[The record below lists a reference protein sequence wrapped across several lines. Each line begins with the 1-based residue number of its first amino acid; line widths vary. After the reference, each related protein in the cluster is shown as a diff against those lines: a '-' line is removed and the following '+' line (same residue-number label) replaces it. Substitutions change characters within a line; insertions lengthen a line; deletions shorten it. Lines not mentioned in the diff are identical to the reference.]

1 VDFKYTTMPID
12 KKYHFIAGM
21 LIYLISQ
28 FFMPIWW
35 ALLPVVVIATSKEV
49 YDYISRKGTPDIND
63 LLYTMYGA
71 LPIIVVKL
79 FFV

>member
-1 VDFKYTTMPID
+1 MPID

-35 ALLPVVVIATSKEV
+35 ALLPVVVIATAKEV